1 MPKLKYAMNGVQF
14 QNEAKKYVINMEC
27 NKQRL
32 HKKNGCQWSK
42 CFDKY
47 YDFDSMESV
56 IHSGVEFVK
65 CKLCFMED
73 C

>member
-1 MPKLKYAMNGVQF
+1 MQ
-14 QNEAKKYVINMEC
+14 C

-47 YDFDSMESV
+47 FDFDTIEEV
-56 IHSGVEFVK
+56 RVGGVEYIK
-65 CKLCFMED
+65 CKLCFKEKE
-73 C
+73 